1 MAGLVHGFWVTCLII
16 VLAQLLMVHF
26 EDFLERALGAFNST

>member
-1 MAGLVHGFWVTCLII
+1 MTGLAHGFWVTCLII
-16 VLAQLLMVHF
+16 VLAQLLRVHF